1 MPAAMEECCKCWA
14 AGHGRGPAQS
24 KGLHSTQSPCDAQHG
39 RGRPAAVAQ
48 STPVCSQVLLAER
61 LRSQGAAQP
70 GAPPAEMQ
78 TSSSSYKL
86 VGLLVCPQVRCAPGL
101 YCTAPNRPRSS
112 TVRLELCLGMKC
124 RPGSEL
130 GITEK
135 SGQPISLLHLWAF

>member
-1 MPAAMEECCKCWA
+1 MLGCRAWTRASAEQRA
-14 AGHGRGPAQS
+14 SQHT
-24 KGLHSTQSPCDAQHG
+24 LSPCDAQRG

-124 RPGSEL
+124 RPGGEP